1 MKISPLRAEL
11 LHADGQAE
19 RHTEQNSWTRLK
31 MDLGV
36 SCHKHQMTSN
46 WMYKL
51 MKNKRNNVSNEHQ
64 KTDNTN
70 TKRTHILTRTVKFSY
85 L

>member
-11 LHADGQAE
+11 LHADKQDE
-19 RHTEQNSWTRLK
+19 RHAEQNAWTRLK
-31 MDLGV
+31 MALGV

-46 WMYKL
+46 LMYKL
-51 MKNKRNNVSNEHQ
+51 MKNKRKTVSNEHQ

-70 TKRTHILTRTVKFSY
+70 TKRTHTLTRTVKFSY